1 MQNSCKFGWQ
11 VARDNYHIHQITFDE
26 FLFFSDGYVQSMLC
40 VPIVSI
46 NSGNVIAV
54 ACVFNKTLPEKR
66 YTIHRNVDF
75 YVITVSV
82 IAFLSF

>member
-1 MQNSCKFGWQ
+1 
-11 VARDNYHIHQITFDE
+11 
-26 FLFFSDGYVQSMLC
+26 MLC

-82 IAFLSF
+82 IAFFVVLDYEKFFPHYFEKV